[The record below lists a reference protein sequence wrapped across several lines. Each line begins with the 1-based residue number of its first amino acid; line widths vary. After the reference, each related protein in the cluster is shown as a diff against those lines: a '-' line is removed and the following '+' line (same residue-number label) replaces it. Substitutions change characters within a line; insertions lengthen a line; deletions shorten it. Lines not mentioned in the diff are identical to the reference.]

1 MMGAALADQGLD
13 AATLLTT
20 NMLDDDDHRFYKW
33 EDFYKAYK
41 MPPYQTAP
49 CAAAT
54 IKLCEM
60 LEKEVGYKFR
70 YPRLAQSAFLHSSIP
85 SSWDKTPSYQRLEF
99 LGDSVLDMVCI
110 RYMYEKYPK
119 FGPGWLTEHKAGSIM
134 KLSGLLLTFY

>member
-1 MMGAALADQGLD
+1 MMGAALADQGFD

-41 MPPYQTAP
+41 MPAYQTAP
-49 CAAAT
+49 CVAAT
-54 IKLCEM
+54 TKLCEM
-60 LEKEVGYKFR
+60 LEEEVGYKFK

-110 RYMYEKYPK
+110 RYMYEKYPR
-119 FGPGWLTEHKAGSIM
+119 FGPGWLTEHKAS
-134 KLSGLLLTFY
+134 